1 MSAEEQESGLKLD
14 PLANFKPL
22 HDWVLVRKHF
32 TTTSPSGK
40 LIVVRKAEERPTT
53 GTVISIGPKVDMVK
67 VGDTIHFHY
76 AAGTTFELKGEKVS
90 IIKQVD
96 INGIIE

>member
-1 MSAEEQESGLKLD
+1 MSEEQDLDLKLD

-32 TTTSPSGK
+32 TSNSPSGK
-40 LIVVRKAEERPTT
+40 LILVRKAEERPTV
-53 GTVISIGPKVDMVK
+53 GTIIAVGPEANMVK
-67 VGDTIHFHY
+67 AGDTIHFHY
-76 AAGTTFELKGEKVS
+76 AAGTTFEYKGEKVS